1 MPLIHQVRELLGYL
15 QKNPAIRSMIAAPP
29 NATVLYAG
37 SFFRPVWKDLEYM
50 KLTHPGFSAK
60 KMLPEVLSGIRLA
73 GAPYPTLLDWAMA
86 LDAFPPW
93 KENGFTVW
101 RALSGIFAAN
111 AVGTVS
117 FCIGSG
123 ITKADKVFA
132 ATELPVLLRNP
143 NVDLV
148 TKDILQ
154 YYQRCLQQGQST
166 IDFGYMA
173 GG

>member
-1 MPLIHQVRELLGYL
+1 MRAAARNASEAAAGGFVR
-15 QKNPAIRSMIAAPP
+15 A
-29 NATVLYAG
+29 
-37 SFFRPVWKDLEYM
+37 VWEDLEYT
-50 KLTHPGFSAK
+50 KLTHAGFSAK

-73 GAPYPTLLDWAMA
+73 GAPYPNLLDWAMA

-93 KENGFTVW
+93 KENGVTVW

-117 FCIGSG
+117 ICIGSG
-123 ITKADKVFA
+123 IKKADKVLA
-132 ATELPVLLRNP
+132 ATELPVLLRNQT
-143 NVDLV
+143 VDLV